1 MNLQR
6 LMWAGAFHFHFNFSP
21 KKQKLVLVT
30 SSLTERQQQLWLS
43 SFVKFSEIIA
53 ECLMEAENTGEELR
67 SGQEGAEC
75 SPVITKG
82 SRGRDSPHGEFPLTH
97 TVTSVWGK
105 VGKEESW
112 ESLCMVISVRSRDL
126 EMCFHRTL
134 CSVSNQHVWKCVHK
148 DKTVFLFNLGS
159 ILMRETVFEWR
170 LRGFYHEARQ
180 SPGVIQ
186 TQVSLFLERD
196 GEEPAAQSYLE
207 AVPRAV
213 TQAWKIPM
221 KNVKGFSFTMTK
233 YMVGRKIP
241 PWMMSPTMTVIMY
254 MPSCRATTSRS
265 AMEMILPQMRQA
277 MPRGEY
283 LHRDTCHTP
292 GRRTLQ
298 DMGTVWTEQPVTTW
312 WRRRASWRSR
322 SGRWRTP
329 TWVWPFLPFCPW
341 SPRRQRR
348 IQSDLQDTAKSHFLL
363 DQLSETVFIKL
374 FRQRWWCGMKCLTF
388 FNSDIQ
394 IQRMNVFHVWMNE
407 WRNGFYECIPVC
419 NPFNF
424 IHTEK
429 TLKKATKSK
438 SKVTFSGLA
447 KLLFNLWWKHQV
459 WCTYCWILQKNDNK
473 KTIHSFFFIPL
484 FHQRLPSFQK

>member
-1 MNLQR
+1 
-6 LMWAGAFHFHFNFSP
+6 
-21 KKQKLVLVT
+21 
-30 SSLTERQQQLWLS
+30 
-43 SFVKFSEIIA
+43 
-53 ECLMEAENTGEELR
+53 
-67 SGQEGAEC
+67 
-75 SPVITKG
+75 
-82 SRGRDSPHGEFPLTH
+82 
-97 TVTSVWGK
+97 
-105 VGKEESW
+105 
-112 ESLCMVISVRSRDL
+112 
-126 EMCFHRTL
+126 
-134 CSVSNQHVWKCVHK
+134 
-148 DKTVFLFNLGS
+148 
-159 ILMRETVFEWR
+159 MRETVFEWR

-329 TWVWPFLPFCPW
+329 TLVWPFLPFCPW

-363 DQLSETVFIKL
+363 DQLSETVFIKH
-374 FRQRWWCGMKCLTF
+374 FSDKDDDVAWSAWHSSTVTYRYREWMYSMYEWMNEGMD
-388 FNSDIQ
+388 S
-394 IQRMNVFHVWMNE
+394 MNVFLYVIHS
-407 WRNGFYECIPVC
+407 IS
-419 NPFNF
+419 F
-424 IHTEK
+424 IQRKHWK
-429 TLKKATKSK
+429 KPLKV
-438 SKVTFSGLA
+438 KV
-447 KLLFNLWWKHQV
+447 KLLLV
-459 WCTYCWILQKNDNK
+459 A
-473 KTIHSFFFIPL
+473 
-484 FHQRLPSFQK
+484 